1 MMPLHFDQVRDRL
14 LSAQRK
20 LNPRIQEPITC
31 RRALFTLSR
40 QVASVEF
47 MDNSEANILEFFG
60 LYWTLDGSEAFGF
73 FETEEQAT
81 RYLMGEID
89 PSL

>member
-1 MMPLHFDQVRDRL
+1 MMPLPFDQVRDRL
-14 LSAQRK
+14 LSAQRI

-40 QVASVEF
+40 QVASVGYS
-47 MDNSEANILEFFG
+47 DDDEAYVLEFFG
-60 LYWTLDGSEAFGF
+60 LYWTLDGSEPVGF

-81 RYLMGEID
+81 QYLMGGID
-89 PSL
+89 SSL